1 MSPGFCSWKKEP
13 EELFWGNG
21 RQEQRLE
28 CLSRKFGLDSV
39 GFIPCRCDYLIIFY
53 QLPVS
58 PLRAEGTSFIHI
70 FSIIHLNLSTLRA
83 YNRYSRSI
91 CQSNEQGWFQLTVSG
106 PFDLPAL
113 HGSPAHLGLLTFA
126 LDSCVRDFS
135 TGLQTAAA
143 FSPRKPWRL
152 SPTSQTRLL
161 NYGRWRSHSPAALT
175 SASPPSSASP
185 CLPSAEPRASAN
197 NAHMPRLNTGM
208 SLIQQS
214 DRQIKC
220 IFSLSLGKHT
230 LIMTKLK
237 RIYRTVV
244 ANLEEFFI
252 TMNVC
257 PRVL

>member
-1 MSPGFCSWKKEP
+1 MS
-13 EELFWGNG
+13 
-21 RQEQRLE
+21 
-28 CLSRKFGLDSV
+28 
-39 GFIPCRCDYLIIFY
+39 
-53 QLPVS
+53 
-58 PLRAEGTSFIHI
+58 RAG
-70 FSIIHLNLSTLRA
+70 
-83 YNRYSRSI
+83 
-91 CQSNEQGWFQLTVSG
+91 LTVSG

-143 FSPRKPWRL
+143 SSPRKPWRL

-161 NYGRWRSHSPAALT
+161 NYGRWRLHSPAALT

-185 CLPSAEPRASAN
+185 CLPSAEPRARAN
-197 NAHMPRLNTGM
+197 NDHMPRLNTGM

-220 IFSLSLGKHT
+220 IFSPSLGKHT
-230 LIMTKLK
+230 LLMTKLK
-237 RIYRTVV
+237 RIYRTIV

-257 PRVL
+257 PGVL